1 MINNFLLIFYLK
13 SVNLEVDLILDRKVH
28 QNQDQE
34 RVVEV
39 ILVNVIG
46 THRD

>member
-1 MINNFLLIFYLK
+1 MIFYLK
-13 SVNLEVDLILDRKVH
+13 SVNLEVDLIRDRKVH